1 MNKVWVVFKKEWL
14 DTRRDIKGVLPILV
28 MPLLFALT
36 SYGVLSFVVIM
47 QKDKPEFVL
56 SVINPEHAAP
66 LIAKL
71 QAEGINTK
79 PFTGNAQEEVR
90 NGTVAMVMRI
100 PDTFIDNFRDQRMA
114 NIELIWDLSRNEHHA
129 TANRVKSITSQWF
142 QTLGAQRLIL
152 RGVSPQAAHVG
163 QIFDV
168 NTAREQQMAMRI
180 LGSVPLFLVLVA
192 FIACAGVATEMAAG
206 EREGRTLE
214 TLLMV
219 PVAKH
224 WLFLG
229 KWLMACSLSLIVM
242 TMALL
247 GQFLAIRYAPTADL
261 GLRVDLSFTDYARV
275 FILLVP
281 LVALANSLLLFISL
295 RARSLKDS
303 QTYTQLV
310 TLLPTAT
317 GLYVLLSG
325 KATTLSVAAIPL
337 LGSQALITDALSG
350 LSLNVGFIVLNAAV
364 CFLLAA
370 AFAAMAIT
378 SFKLR

>member
-1 MNKVWVVFKKEWL
+1 MKMIWTVFKKEWL
-14 DTRRDIKGVLPILV
+14 DTRRDIKGVLPILI

-36 SYGVLSFVVIM
+36 SYGVLNFVAAM
-47 QKDKPEFVL
+47 QQDKPEFTLPVM
-56 SVINPEHAAP
+56 NGDQAAP
-66 LIAKL
+66 LLAALHEAGLKTTGFSGDPIA
-71 QAEGINTK
+71 QVREG
-79 PFTGNAQEEVR
+79 EVP
-90 NGTVAMVMRI
+90 MVLRI
-100 PDTFIDNFRDQRMA
+100 PDSFSEQFREQQMA
-114 NIELIWDLSRNEHHA
+114 NIELIWDLSRNEHQA
-129 TANRVKSITSQWF
+129 TANRVKSVVARWY
-142 QTLGAQRLIL
+142 QTLGAQRLIF

-163 QIFDV
+163 QVVDV

-219 PVAKH
+219 PIAKH
-224 WLFLG
+224 WLFAG
-229 KWLMACSLSLIVM
+229 KWLMACSLSMVVVTL
-242 TMALL
+242 ALF
-247 GQFLAIRYAPTADL
+247 GQFMAIKMAPTAEL
-261 GLRVDLSFTDYARV
+261 GLRIDVSLQDYLQV
-275 FILLVP
+275 FVLLVP

-325 KATTLSVAAIPL
+325 KSTSLAIAAIPL

-350 LSLNVGFIVLNAAV
+350 LSLSAGMIALNALT
-364 CFLLAA
+364 CLMLAA
-370 AFAAMAIT
+370 GFAFAGVSA
-378 SFKLR
+378 FKLR

>member
-36 SYGVLSFVVIM
+36 SYGVLSLVVLM
-47 QKDKPEFVL
+47 QKDNPEFVL

-79 PFTGNAQEEVR
+79 PFTGNAQDEVR

-281 LVALANSLLLFISL
+281 LVALANSLLLF
-295 RARSLKDS
+295 RK
-303 QTYTQLV
+303 
-310 TLLPTAT
+310 
-317 GLYVLLSG
+317 GLQHPS
-325 KATTLSVAAIPL
+325 KI
-337 LGSQALITDALSG
+337 LIFVIENET
-350 LSLNVGFIVLNAAV
+350 IEQ
-364 CFLLAA
+364 
-370 AFAAMAIT
+370 I
-378 SFKLR
+378 